1 MPFFYRNPI
10 RIVSHSHFSRN
21 RRVNSVSTGGP
32 NLSSSLCIRLLM
44 FFIMT
49 HSAVRTRTDAGV
61 AGSCTPELI
70 ASYGYWLSFHDAE
83 VLHLELH
90 ETATR

>member
-1 MPFFYRNPI
+1 
-10 RIVSHSHFSRN
+10 
-21 RRVNSVSTGGP
+21 
-32 NLSSSLCIRLLM
+32 M

-70 ASYGYWLSFHDAE
+70 ASYGCWLSFHDAE

-90 ETATR
+90 ETATREPN